1 MKFEL
6 SQQTGTSTN
15 TDAIETRSPC
25 ADCTIRSTNIC
36 GVLLGAASGQEIA
49 HCNGSDW
56 QDHGE
61 IRAHKNINSA
71 GDRSDRVY
79 VVCEGWAFRFAQLSD
94 GRKQILAFMIPG
106 DIITTTSPFDEHV
119 PFSVQALTNVRYCGF
134 DRSRLKAKLAADAT
148 VFDAW
153 TKLVLAARQHT
164 FGLVI
169 DLGCRTADE
178 RIAHLILDLK
188 LRLERRGAQV
198 ERRFVFPLSQRVI
211 AAATGLTPEHVSRVM
226 GSFRRAG
233 LIENG
238 NGFLRIV
245 DLPRLQRIG
254 GLNF

>member
-1 MKFEL
+1 
-6 SQQTGTSTN
+6 
-15 TDAIETRSPC
+15 
-25 ADCTIRSTNIC
+25 
-36 GVLLGAASGQEIA
+36 VASGQEIA

-79 VVCEGWAFRFAQLSD
+79 VVCEGWAFRFAQLPD
-94 GRKQILAFMIPG
+94 GRKQILTFMIPG
-106 DIITTTSPFDEHV
+106 DVITSTSPFDEHV

-134 DRSRLKAKLAADAT
+134 DNSRLKAKLVADTA
-148 VFDAW
+148 VLDAW

-169 DLGCRTADE
+169 NLGCRTADE

-188 LRLERRGAQV
+188 RRLEGRGALV
-198 ERRFVFPLSQRVI
+198 EPRFVFPLSQRVI

-238 NGFLRIV
+238 NGFLRII

-254 GLNF
+254 GLNL